1 MAVLTAAS
9 LTTMASEA
17 TRLADF
23 MYGLRVSGYVYG
35 AALTILAYETATNFT
50 REIDLLLLR
59 KRRPVYSCSIVLVL
73 RWLPLA
79 GMILA
84 WVNNPPSI
92 CKFSIVTDQILYVFV
107 CLAIALFGAL
117 RVCGLSEGKLKV
129 ALPVLVFLLT
139 GVPGLSNLIIIARS
153 TYTFLGPPF
162 DTCLQQPID
171 STRTITIIS
180 WVAGIA
186 TFSGNTLILV
196 VTWKKSFQQ
205 WRRCKGCGIRMSLS
219 ELLLRDGTLYFV
231 IIGAMDLIQ
240 IVLISLQTTTST
252 ATSIQPFLQVFV
264 SSLSYFHDP
273 RRSSK
278 AYLAPNHNLPLHPQF
293 AAVPWERRRFY
304 LLTGNVPCGVGSV
317 RLSERWRPRD
327 GRVHGLDWAGAE
339 RCAGRRA
346 ARRVAGDSTRRDM
359 C

>member
-1 MAVLTAAS
+1 
-9 LTTMASEA
+9 MASEA

-23 MYGLRVSGYVYG
+23 MYELRVSGYVYG

-129 ALPVLVFLLT
+129 ALAVLVFLLT

-186 TFSGNTLILV
+186 TFSGNTLTLV

-240 IVLISLQTTTST
+240 IVLISLQTSTST
-252 ATSIQPFLQVFV
+252 ATSIQPFLQVFPPIIICRFILNLQQCRGNGDD
-264 SSLSYFHDP
+264 STFSQATF
-273 RRSSK
+273 
-278 AYLAPNHNLPLHPQF
+278 LA
-293 AAVPWERRRFY
+293 
-304 LLTGNVPCGVGSV
+304 GSV
-317 RLSERWRPRD
+317 RFGSRKGGVQEMD
-327 GRVHGLDWAGAE
+327 GYMDWTGQELNGAQDDE
-339 RCAGRRA
+339 QLGVSPEIPLAEICVEDRENVCA
-346 ARRVAGDSTRRDM
+346 
-359 C
+359 